1 MYHTITESEFID
13 AFRGSNGWS
22 DTYKNNFSYYAL
34 LALFEYLENLEDGTG
49 EKLEFNRV
57 AIACDYNE
65 YDSLKEFHSEY
76 SMQMQKR
83 ITGSYFEV
91 KTLDDLSEHTTVI
104 RIDDP
109 DRVGAFIMGV
119 F

>member
-34 LALFEYLENLEDGTG
+34 LALFEYLENLEDDTG

-57 AIACDYNE
+57 ELIGDYNE
-65 YDSLKEFHSEY
+65 YNSLKEFQSDYGKPE
-76 SMQMQKR
+76 
-83 ITGSYFEV
+83 I
-91 KTLDDLSEHTTVI
+91 KTLDDLSDHTTVI
-104 RIDDP
+104 KVDDP

>member
-1 MYHTITESEFID
+1 MYHTISENEFLD
-13 AFRGSNGWS
+13 AFRGGKTSWS

-34 LALFEYLENLEDGTG
+34 IALFESLENLEDDTG
-49 EKLEFNRV
+49 KERKFDRV
-57 AIACDYNE
+57 ELIGDYNE

-76 SMQMQKR
+76 SMP
-83 ITGSYFEV
+83 EV
-91 KTLDDLSEHTTVI
+91 KTLDDLSDHTTVI
-104 RIDDP
+104 KVDDP

>member
-1 MYHTITESEFID
+1 MYHTITESEFLD
-13 AFRGSNGWS
+13 AFRGANGWS

-34 LALFEYLENLEDGTG
+34 IALFEYLENLEDGTG

-57 AIACDYNE
+57 ELIGDYNE
-65 YDSLKEFHSEY
+65 YDSISEFQADYGKPE
-76 SMQMQKR
+76 
-83 ITGSYFEV
+83 I
-91 KTLDDLSEHTTVI
+91 KTLDDLSDHTTVI

-109 DRVGAFIMGV
+109 DRVEAFIMGV